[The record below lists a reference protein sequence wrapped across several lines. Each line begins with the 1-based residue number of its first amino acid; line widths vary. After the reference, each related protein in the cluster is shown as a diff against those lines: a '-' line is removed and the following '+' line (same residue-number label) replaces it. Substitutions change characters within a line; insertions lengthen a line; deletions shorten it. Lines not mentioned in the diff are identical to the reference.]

1 MIYFYLITSTLIS
14 LSYSSFITLKFFEII
29 YPVEYENLKYKF
41 GWYSLKLVTISN
53 MIFNKCKE
61 TVYDKFPSMSDK
73 YKVTFIKD
81 GNEIVDYA
89 VNDLTS
95 KFEEEFDIIVYTKNK
110 TLFFSDKLITDDNF
124 ESLKESKFSFLAPQL
139 HLSTKTVPITFLD
152 YSIYL
157 STNQLF
163 WYGFAKWYVSSEF
176 CTEKF
181 DLGEEDEYYIISFID
196 NNMNTIKIKHNE
208 HVILGESDYFIIE
221 CIEKDPEFETEAA
234 DTELAETE
242 AADTEPA
249 YRCNDSGP
257 K

>member
-1 MIYFYLITSTLIS
+1 MMYFYLITSTLIS
-14 LSYSSFITLKFFEII
+14 LSYSVFITLKFVEIV

-41 GWYSLKLVTISN
+41 GWYSLKIVTISN
-53 MIFNKCKE
+53 LIFNKCKT
-61 TVYDKFPSMSDK
+61 TVYDNFISKAVNDK

-89 VNDLTS
+89 VNDLIP
-95 KFEEEFDIIVYTKNK
+95 KVDEEFDIIVYTKNK

-139 HLSTKTVPITFLD
+139 HLSTKTIPITFLD
-152 YSIYL
+152 YSIYY

-181 DLGEEDEYYIISFID
+181 ELGEEDEYYIISFID

-221 CIEKDPEFETEAA
+221 CIEKDPEFETEP
-234 DTELAETE
+234 
-242 AADTEPA
+242 ADTEPA

>member
-14 LSYSSFITLKFFEII
+14 LSYSAFITLKFFEII
-29 YPVEYENLKYKF
+29 YPAEYEIIKYKF

-53 MIFNKCKE
+53 LIFNKCKE
-61 TVYDKFPSMSDK
+61 TVYDNFVSISNN

-81 GNEIVDYA
+81 GNEIENYV
-89 VNDLTS
+89 VNDLTLIP
-95 KFEEEFDIIVYTKNK
+95 KFEEEFDIIVYAKNK
-110 TLFFSDKLITDDNF
+110 TLFFSDKLLTDDNF

-139 HLSTKTVPITFLD
+139 HLSTKTIPITFLD
-152 YSIYL
+152 YSIYY

-163 WYGFAKWYVSSEF
+163 WFGFAKWYVSSDF

-181 DLGEEDEYYIISFID
+181 ELGEEDEYYIISFID
-196 NNMNTIKIKHNE
+196 NNMNTIKIKYNE

-221 CIEKDPEFETEAA
+221 CIEKDPEFETE
-234 DTELAETE
+234 LAETE

-249 YRCNDSGP
+249 DRCNDSDP